1 MATEDVLELS
11 LKDFTDI
18 IFDPT
23 NPIDYASLSAGPL
36 GKGIVGIANVNKLM
50 EKIAEI
56 QKQRAKFQAQ
66 LQRGMADK
74 KVGMESNYQADIT
87 GGEKLIKSA
96 EKNLQELNQQE
107 KLLRDQLPKGQ
118 MELDLNKGGAV
129 SLMPLKY

>member
-11 LKDFTDI
+11 IKDFTDI

-23 NPIDYASLSAGPL
+23 NPVDYASLTAGPL
-36 GKGIVGIANVNKLM
+36 GKGIVGIARVNKLM

-66 LQRGMADK
+66 LQKGMADK

-118 MELDLNKGGAV
+118 IEMDLNRGGV
-129 SLMPLKY
+129 VNLMPLKY